1 MMRNVDEGIVID
13 VSKVFPEA
21 ARRVEILAKLRERWP
36 VVVRNLSR
44 WSWPDVLGV
53 NELTIRVNAQGQ
65 QAKDKLY
72 KMKGTVVRALSNLGY
87 KTGEDFSLKIVDYDA
102 LLKKTVDKKP
112 VRKRREPDEEKVK
125 RYMEGAPDS
134 LPEDIN
140 HALSHLMAYLDGL

>member
-1 MMRNVDEGIVID
+1 MRNEYEGIVID
-13 VSKVFPEA
+13 VSKTFPEA

-72 KMKGTVVRALSNLGY
+72 KMKGDVVRALSNLGY
-87 KTGEDFSLKIVDYDA
+87 ETGEDFSLKIVDYDA
-102 LLKKTVDKKP
+102 LPKKTVDKKP

-140 HALSHLMAYLDGL
+140 NALSHLMAYLDGL

>member
-1 MMRNVDEGIVID
+1 MRNEDEGIVID

-53 NELTIRVNAQGQ
+53 NELTIRVNIQGK
-65 QAKDKLY
+65 QAKDKLN
-72 KMKGTVVRALSNLGY
+72 KMKGNVVRALSNLGY

-102 LLKKTVDKKP
+102 LPKKTVDKKP